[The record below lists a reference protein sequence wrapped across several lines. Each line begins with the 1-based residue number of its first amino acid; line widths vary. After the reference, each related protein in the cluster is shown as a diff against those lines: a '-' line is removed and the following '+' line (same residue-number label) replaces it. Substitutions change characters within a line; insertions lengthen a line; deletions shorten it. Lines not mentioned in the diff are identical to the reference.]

1 MSENILV
8 SACLLGICCR
18 YDGKGNP
25 NESVLA
31 LLGRDDVTL
40 IPVCP
45 EQLGGMSTP
54 RTPSERLDDRVIN
67 RAGEDVTDYFS
78 KGADAALQIA
88 QQCRCRYAILKE
100 RSPSCGCGRIY
111 DGTFSG
117 TLTDGNGVTA
127 ELLLQAGIQVFGES
141 QISQFY
147 D

>member
-1 MSENILV
+1 MSKNILV

-18 YDGKGNP
+18 YDGRGNP
-25 NESVLA
+25 NESVIA
-31 LLGRDDVTL
+31 LLDRDDVTL

-54 RTPSERLDDRVIN
+54 RMPSERLDTRVKN
-67 RAGEDVTDYFS
+67 RVGDDVTDCFS
-78 KGADAALQIA
+78 RGAEAALRIA
-88 QQCRCRYAILKE
+88 QMSHCRYAILKE

-117 TLTDGNGVTA
+117 KLTDGNGVTT

-141 QISQFY
+141 QIGHFF

>member
-100 RSPSCGCGRIY
+100 RSPSCGCGGIY

-117 TLTDGNGVTA
+117 TLIDGNGVTA